1 MNFTKFVLYKENMDT
16 QVGGIPKLSILCC
29 TKGNWAFHWACF
41 PPVPIWKVA
50 MGLLANNLHV
60 GQQAFG
66 FAGEGREAAETGID

>member
-1 MNFTKFVLYKENMDT
+1 
-16 QVGGIPKLSILCC
+16 
-29 TKGNWAFHWACF
+29 
-41 PPVPIWKVA
+41 